1 MPPLDYLQLARGV
14 DLGHRVVV
22 AHGAL
27 GKGAERVEPCHGIRR
42 GLYTVDL
49 FRHAQAHLGE
59 VLVLQLVH
67 PVARRQQRRLKLFE
81 LGGEIALTRN
91 ERLLAYVF
99 FRDLF
104 KPGGIGHI
112 DVIAE
117 HAVVADLQLLRA
129 GALTL
134 ARLQLLHHLRAVV
147 ADVAQPVYLFGI
159 ARAQHAALA
168 HGKRRLVAYR
178 AVYLRAHVV
187 KRVHPRDAPQLCALK
202 RGEQLLEPRQHRRA
216 VRERAQVAP
225 AGRAVYRAAYKP
237 LHVRY
242 LAQHRHQLAARD
254 VV

>member
-22 AHGAL
+22 AHGGL
-27 GKGAERVEPCHGIRR
+27 GKGAERVEPCHGVCR
-42 GLYTVDL
+42 GLHAVDL
-49 FRHAQAHLGE
+49 FRHAQAHFIK

-67 PVARRQQRRLKLFE
+67 PVARCQQRRLKLLE
-81 LGGEIALTRN
+81 LGGEIALARN
-91 ERLLAYVF
+91 ERLLAYILL
-99 FRDLF
+99 RDFL
-104 KPGGIGHI
+104 KPCGIGHV

-129 GALTL
+129 GALPL

-147 ADVAQPVYLFGI
+147 AYVAQPVYLLGI

-168 HGKRRLVAYR
+168 HGKRRLIAYR
-178 AVYLRAHVV
+178 AVYLRAHIV
-187 KRVHPRDAPQLCALK
+187 KRVHSRDAFELRALK

-225 AGRAVYRAAYKP
+225 AGRAVYRAADKP
-237 LHVRY
+237 LHIRY
-242 LAQHRHQLAARD
+242 LAQHCHQLSARD